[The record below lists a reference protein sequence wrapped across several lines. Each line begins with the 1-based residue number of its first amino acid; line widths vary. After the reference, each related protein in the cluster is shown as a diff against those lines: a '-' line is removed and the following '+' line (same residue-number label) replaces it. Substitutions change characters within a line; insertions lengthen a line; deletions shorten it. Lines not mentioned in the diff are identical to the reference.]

1 MPVHDNASDP
11 NDVLL
16 EVADLRVHIPSARG
30 VVEAVDGV
38 SFKIG
43 RGEVVGIVGE
53 SGCGKSMLALSI
65 MRLVPEPGR
74 IASGRVALLGRD
86 LLGLSER
93 EMRKVR
99 GNEIGMIFQDPS
111 ASLNPVMRIGRQVR
125 ETIDA
130 HYALPGK
137 QAWARSVEMLRAVRI
152 PEPEIRAQDYP
163 HQYSGGMRQ
172 RVMIGIGM
180 ANRPKLLIA
189 DEPTTALDVTV
200 QAQIMELLR
209 VMNEETGTAIILI
222 THNIA
227 LVSRSCTRVLV
238 MYAGRIVESGA
249 TKEVFDN
256 PQHPYTAA
264 LLNAVPRVESRLAGG
279 LATIEGRPPDLAR
292 KPVGCAFYPRCS
304 VRQEICATQQPSA
317 ISVGPDHSARCWLL
331 ADGAEM
337 NSPYQVKET
346 KHGD

>member
-30 VVEAVDGV
+30 IVEAVDGV

-130 HYALPGK
+130 HYALPGN
-137 QAWARSVEMLRAVRI
+137 QARARSVEMLRAVRI

-238 MYAGRIVESGA
+238 MYAGSHRGIGPHE
-249 TKEVFDN
+249 
-256 PQHPYTAA
+256 
-264 LLNAVPRVESRLAGG
+264 GG
-279 LATIEGRPPDLAR
+279 LR
-292 KPVGCAFYPRCS
+292 
-304 VRQEICATQQPSA
+304 
-317 ISVGPDHSARCWLL
+317 
-331 ADGAEM
+331 
-337 NSPYQVKET
+337 
-346 KHGD
+346 

>member
-1 MPVHDNASDP
+1 MPVRDNASDP

-16 EVADLRVHIPSARG
+16 EVADLSVHIPSPRG

-125 ETIDA
+125 RDHRRALRLARQSSPGEVRRDA
-130 HYALPGK
+130 ARRPHSGAGDPGAGLSAPIFRRHAPAGDDRHRHGQPAQASDRRRAHDGARRHGPGADHGAAARDERGDRNGHHSDHPQHCACLALLH
-137 QAWARSVEMLRAVRI
+137 ARARDVCR
-152 PEPEIRAQDYP
+152 P
-163 HQYSGGMRQ
+163 HR
-172 RVMIGIGM
+172 GIG
-180 ANRPKLLIA
+180 P
-189 DEPTTALDVTV
+189 DEGG
-200 QAQIMELLR
+200 LR
-209 VMNEETGTAIILI
+209 QSAASLHRRAAER
-222 THNIA
+222 
-227 LVSRSCTRVLV
+227 RSARREP
-238 MYAGRIVESGA
+238 AGRRACHHRGAAAGSGA
-249 TKEVFDN
+249 QARGLRLLSALLGAAGDLRDR
-256 PQHPYTAA
+256 AA
-264 LLNAVPRVESRLAGG
+264 LGHLRRPGSQRPLLAGSPM
-279 LATIEGRPPDLAR
+279 A
-292 KPVGCAFYPRCS
+292 PR
-304 VRQEICATQQPSA
+304 
-317 ISVGPDHSARCWLL
+317 
-331 ADGAEM
+331 
-337 NSPYQVKET
+337 
-346 KHGD
+346 

>member
-30 VVEAVDGV
+30 IVEAVDGV

-130 HYALPGK
+130 HYALPGT
-137 QAWARSVEMLRAVRI
+137 QARARSVEMLRAVRI

-180 ANRPKLLIA
+180 ANRPEA
-189 DEPTTALDVTV
+189 SD
-200 QAQIMELLR
+200 R
-209 VMNEETGTAIILI
+209 
-222 THNIA
+222 
-227 LVSRSCTRVLV
+227 R
-238 MYAGRIVESGA
+238 
-249 TKEVFDN
+249 
-256 PQHPYTAA
+256 
-264 LLNAVPRVESRLAGG
+264 
-279 LATIEGRPPDLAR
+279 
-292 KPVGCAFYPRCS
+292 
-304 VRQEICATQQPSA
+304 
-317 ISVGPDHSARCWLL
+317 
-331 ADGAEM
+331 
-337 NSPYQVKET
+337 
-346 KHGD
+346 

>member
-30 VVEAVDGV
+30 IVEAVDGV

-125 ETIDA
+125 RD
-130 HYALPGK
+130 HRRAL
-137 QAWARSVEMLRAVRI
+137 
-152 PEPEIRAQDYP
+152 
-163 HQYSGGMRQ
+163 
-172 RVMIGIGM
+172 
-180 ANRPKLLIA
+180 
-189 DEPTTALDVTV
+189 
-200 QAQIMELLR
+200 
-209 VMNEETGTAIILI
+209 
-222 THNIA
+222 
-227 LVSRSCTRVLV
+227 
-238 MYAGRIVESGA
+238 
-249 TKEVFDN
+249 
-256 PQHPYTAA
+256 
-264 LLNAVPRVESRLAGG
+264 RLARR
-279 LATIEGRPPDLAR
+279 LKPGRGPSR
-292 KPVGCAFYPRCS
+292 CCA
-304 VRQEICATQQPSA
+304 PSA
-317 ISVGPDHSARCWLL
+317 FRNRRSGRRTIRTNIPAACASG
-331 ADGAEM
+331 
-337 NSPYQVKET
+337 
-346 KHGD
+346 